1 MRRSKLGQPV
11 QRWFSQTPVNLGKD
25 DTKYRL
31 FYGWPSYASRFYGRP
46 VPQPEYVP
54 LEQAIQV
61 ARWLAAQTAK
71 GTPAVLD
78 TNVARASGYAWR
90 LRTLGWIF
98 RALSSAWGVNPI
110 PRPGT
115 DCGRGRLP
123 RGLPLLYV
131 GNLAGGCGLCR
142 WRAIDDMHVLL
153 DKLALIQRTK
163 GFE

>member
-31 FYGWPSYASRFYGRP
+31 FLWLAVYASRFYGRP

-78 TNVARASGYAWR
+78 TNVGSGIRVCLAAKDAGLDISGTFFR
-90 LRTLGWIF
+90 LGSEPYT
-98 RALSSAWGVNPI
+98 
-110 PRPGT
+110 RPGH
-115 DCGRGRLP
+115 GLWPSRLP

-131 GNLAGGCGLCR
+131 GNLAVGAACAAGE
-142 WRAIDDMHVLL
+142 AIDDMHVLL
-153 DKLALIQRTK
+153 DKLALIQRTR
-163 GFE
+163 F